1 MEPQAYREQFETED
15 EHWWFEGRRAVIW
28 ALLRA
33 NRIAGPLRLL
43 DAGCGTG
50 RNMIE
55 FGSLGEAR
63 GVDFSAD
70 AIAFCAQRGI
80 TGAVQGTVE
89 QLPFDDGSF
98 DLLLA
103 TDVIEHLDD
112 DVAALAEL
120 RRVAAPGARLLVTVP
135 AYRWLW
141 GRHDEAHHHKRRYTL
156 TRLRSSLAAGG
167 WRPLTATYFNTLLL
181 APIAAVRL
189 LSRDGDAHNDL
200 QRTPPALNR
209 ALRAPM
215 LLEAALI
222 ERGARL
228 PAGVSIGAVCEL
240 SG

>member
-1 MEPQAYREQFETED
+1 LDQQAYREHFETED

-33 NRIAGPLRLL
+33 NQIAGPLRLL

-55 FGSLGEAR
+55 FGSLGEVR

-80 TGAVQGTVE
+80 TGATQGTVE
-89 QLPFDDGSF
+89 QMPFDDGSF

-120 RRVAAPGARLLVTVP
+120 RRVAAPGARLVVTVP

-141 GRHDEAHHHKRRYTL
+141 GAHDEAHHHKRRYTL

-189 LSRDGDAHNDL
+189 LSHDGDAHRDL

-228 PAGVSIGAVCEL
+228 PAGVSIGAVCER